1 MREYFWAGGLFFDN
15 HKFNAQCL
23 TLSPLFPNFRPPPLD
38 CLFVSLV
45 TFVLSSSSY
54 LIDRDSLPKTFLVVD
69 VGKIGTT
76 AVMYYWLS
84 TFDVGDTGTYL
95 FPGFGVVLGLF
106 MVVFVLEVKNAL
118 YE

>member
-1 MREYFWAGGLFFDN
+1 MDLEAFFSCFGDP
-15 HKFNAQCL
+15 FF
-23 TLSPLFPNFRPPPLD
+23 LFPFPSGSRPFSSVTLKPLP
-38 CLFVSLV
+38 LWIVSLV

-54 LIDRDSLPKTFLVVD
+54 LIDRDSFSRTFLVVD

-95 FPGFGVVLGLF
+95 FPGIGVVLGLF
-106 MVVFVLEVKNAL
+106 VIMLVFEIKRVPSG
-118 YE
+118 

>member
-1 MREYFWAGGLFFDN
+1 MSTFWGRFFWQLQLYRPMSN
-15 HKFNAQCL
+15 PFPLL
-23 TLSPLFPNFRPPPLD
+23 TPNFRPSRPE
-38 CLFVSLV
+38 CLFLSLV

-54 LIDRDSLPKTFLVVD
+54 LIDRDSLPTLFLAVD

-95 FPGFGVVLGLF
+95 FPGIGVVLGLF
-106 MVVFVLEVKNAL
+106 LLVFILEVKKTRSGN
-118 YE
+118 

>member
-1 MREYFWAGGLFFDN
+1 MSN
-15 HKFNAQCL
+15 PS
-23 TLSPLFPNFRPPPLD
+23 TLFPNFRPPPLNSS
-38 CLFVSLV
+38 FVSLV

-95 FPGFGVVLGLF
+95 FPGIGVVLGLF
-106 MVVFVLEVKNAL
+106 LLFFIVEVRKTSL
-118 YE
+118 GD

>member
-1 MREYFWAGGLFFDN
+1 MSNPFPL
-15 HKFNAQCL
+15 L
-23 TLSPLFPNFRPPPLD
+23 TPNFQPPRPE
-38 CLFVSLV
+38 CLFSSLV

-54 LIDRDSLPKTFLVVD
+54 LIDRDSLPTPFLVVD

-95 FPGFGVVLGLF
+95 FPGIGVVLGLF
-106 MVVFVLEVKNAL
+106 VIMLVFEIKRVPSG
-118 YE
+118 